1 MINARSLDAKKSMP
15 GEVFAFFQ
23 FVHGAAV
30 RALGFAGFGNVQV
43 DLGVTVPDVHARQRA
58 GAKHTALVVQV
69 GSQDFNGCF
78 CHLRLW

>member
-1 MINARSLDAKKSMP
+1 MINARSLDAKKSMS

-43 DLGVTVPDVHARQRA
+43 DLGVAIPDVHARQRA
-58 GAKHTALVVQV
+58 GAEHAALVVQV
-69 GSQDFNGCF
+69 GGQEFYGCF
-78 CHLRLW
+78 CHLKLW